1 MAFDVI
7 MPQMGESIAEATVLK
22 WHRKVGEAIGKDET
36 LYEISTDKVDA
47 EIPSPIAGTLLE
59 ILVDVNITVPV
70 GSVVARL
77 GDASELGKA
86 GGAPM
91 AAAPAAAGPEARLA
105 APVHPM
111 ADEDDNS
118 MEGRL
123 RTKSSPLVREMAR
136 QHGVDL
142 ALVSG
147 SGQNGRVTKEDMEA
161 FLAKRGPAQAQAPAA
176 PVRGEMP
183 TMAPAHDPS
192 APTLGAVPGLAVPP
206 APHVPAF
213 ASGERVKVEP
223 MSRMRKIIAD
233 NMVKS
238 KLHTSPHVYTI
249 FEIDMSNTAR
259 LRAKHRKAFEESY
272 GTKLSFMPFIM
283 KAVIKG
289 LQAFPIVN
297 SSVDGDNIVYK
308 QDINLG
314 IAVSLD
320 WGLIVPVV
328 KNADSL
334 NLGGL
339 ARSLN
344 DLAER
349 ARAKKL
355 SPDEISGGTFTITNP
370 GVFGDIFALPIIN
383 QPQVAIQAVGT
394 IAKRPVVVTDDL
406 GNDAI
411 AIRQIMYSGLSF
423 DHRVVD
429 GAVGDQF
436 MTVVKK
442 ELETGTFG
450 LE

>member
-1 MAFDVI
+1 
-7 MPQMGESIAEATVLK
+7 
-22 WHRKVGEAIGKDET
+22 
-36 LYEISTDKVDA
+36 
-47 EIPSPIAGTLLE
+47 
-59 ILVDVNITVPV
+59 
-70 GSVVARL
+70 
-77 GDASELGKA
+77 
-86 GGAPM
+86 
-91 AAAPAAAGPEARLA
+91 
-105 APVHPM
+105 
-111 ADEDDNS
+111 
-118 MEGRL
+118 
-123 RTKSSPLVREMAR
+123 
-136 QHGVDL
+136 
-142 ALVSG
+142 
-147 SGQNGRVTKEDMEA
+147 
-161 FLAKRGPAQAQAPAA
+161 
-176 PVRGEMP
+176 MP

>member
-1 MAFDVI
+1 MAFDVV
-7 MPQMGESIAEATVLK
+7 MPQMGESIAEATILK
-22 WHRKVGEAIGKDET
+22 WHRKVGEQIGKDET

-47 EIPSPIAGTLLE
+47 EIPSPVQGTLLE
-59 ILVDVNITVPV
+59 ILVEVNATVPV

-77 GDASELGKA
+77 GDASELGQGRPA
-86 GGAPM
+86 VDSAPL
-91 AAAPAAAGPEARLA
+91 PAATAPLA

-111 ADEDDNS
+111 STEDDNS
-118 MEGRL
+118 LENRL

-142 ALVSG
+142 SQVPG
-147 SGQNGRVTKEDMEA
+147 SGQQGRVTKEDMDA
-161 FLAKRGPAQAQAPAA
+161 FLARRGPAAPAPASA
-176 PVRGEMP
+176 PTSGDMP
-183 TMAPAHDPS
+183 RMAATHDPG

-213 ASGERVKVEP
+213 GAGERVKVEP

-233 NMVKS
+233 NMVNS
-238 KLHTSPHVYTI
+238 KLRVSPHVYTV
-249 FEIDMSNTAR
+249 FELDMSNVAR
-259 LRAKHRKAFEESY
+259 LRARHRQAFEESY

-289 LQAFPIVN
+289 LQSFPVVN
-297 SSVDGDNIVYK
+297 ASVDGDNIVYK

-314 IAVSLD
+314 IAVALD

-328 KNADSL
+328 KHADSL

-349 ARAKKL
+349 ARTKKL
-355 SPDEISGGTFTITNP
+355 TPDEISGGTFTITNP
-370 GVFGDIFALPIIN
+370 GVFGDIFGLPIIN
-383 QPQVAIQAVGT
+383 QPQVAIQSIGGIV
-394 IAKRPVVVTDDL
+394 KRPVVVTDEN
-406 GNDAI
+406 GSDAI
-411 AIRQIMYSGLSF
+411 AIRQMMYSGLSF
-423 DHRVVD
+423 DHRIVD
-429 GAVGDQF
+429 GAVADQF
-436 MTVVKK
+436 MSVVKK
-442 ELETGTFG
+442 ELETGAFG